1 MLHCVERFGC
11 ESRLSVR
18 LGHAYVKGR
27 HSVPCGG
34 GFIAEDE
41 YVAGADISSEVLAD
55 AEENVDIR

>member
-1 MLHCVERFGC
+1 MRDGGHGPGHGC
-11 ESRLSVR
+11 
-18 LGHAYVKGR
+18 GG
-27 HSVPCGG
+27 CGG